1 MTTDGAITLL
11 SKFGEVGL
19 FVATPLL
26 VVAAIVGVVVGVVQT
41 ATQINEPAI
50 AYAAK
55 VAGVVALTLL
65 AGPAIADK
73 LLAYT
78 KESIGAIAHVVE

>member
-1 MTTDGAITLL
+1 MTTDGAMTILGNFLET
-11 SKFGEVGL
+11 GL
-19 FVATPLL
+19 YVAAPLL
-26 VVAAIVGVVVGVVQT
+26 AVAVVIGVGIGVVQT

-55 VAGVVALTLL
+55 VAGLVALTLF

-73 LLAYT
+73 LLGYT
-78 KESIGAIAHVVE
+78 RDTFRSIAHVVE

>member
-1 MTTDGAITLL
+1 MTTDGAMTIL
-11 SKFGEVGL
+11 SHFLETGL
-19 FVATPLL
+19 YVAAPLL
-26 VVAAIVGVVVGVVQT
+26 AVAVVIGVGIGVVQT

-55 VAGVVALTLL
+55 VAGLVALTLF

-73 LLAYT
+73 LLGYT
-78 KESIGAIAHVVE
+78 RDTFRSITHVVE

>member
-1 MTTDGAITLL
+1 MTTDHALTLL
-11 SKFGEVGL
+11 TRFLEIAL
-19 FVATPLL
+19 YATAPLL
-26 VVAAIVGVVVGVVQT
+26 AVAALVGILVGIVQT

-55 VAGVVALTLL
+55 VAGVLALVLI

-73 LLAYT
+73 LLGYT
-78 KESIGAIAHVVE
+78 RNSFSSIAHVVE

>member
-1 MTTDGAITLL
+1 MTTDGAMTILTH
-11 SKFGEVGL
+11 FVETGL
-19 FVATPLL
+19 WVAAPLL
-26 VVAAIVGVVVGVVQT
+26 AVAAVVGVTVGVIQT

-55 VAGVVALTLL
+55 VAGLVALTLF

-73 LLAYT
+73 LLGYT
-78 KESIGAIAHVVE
+78 RDTFRSITHVVE

>member
-1 MTTDGAITLL
+1 MTTDAAMTILTQFLHA
-11 SKFGEVGL
+11 SVYV
-19 FVATPLL
+19 VAPILG
-26 VVAAIVGVVVGVVQT
+26 VAAIVGVIVGIVQT

-55 VAGVVALTLL
+55 VLGLVALVLL
-65 AGPAIADK
+65 VGPAIGDK

-78 KESIGAIAHVVE
+78 RDSFGAVARVVE